1 MATQMISLLLPAA
14 GRSRAPR
21 PWARAYHAGLLLVL
35 AVFSLL
41 LARGFEFY
49 RLDLSSRI
57 DHPDF
62 PLLKPSGTFGYLDG
76 VIGSGL
82 LLFNLA
88 YLPRRMFP
96 RLPLGPMPAWL
107 DAHVVSGLLAYVLL
121 LFHSAFQQRTLLA
134 STTFFSLTIVVG
146 TGLIGRYLK
155 ALSPAPER
163 ERMRQNERALDA
175 LAPKLGDKV
184 KRMREL
190 IPPTDIGASPSLW
203 RCLRALP
210 TWREDAEN
218 RRRVITMLANR
229 VRGREMLLTLTPGT
243 ANLVDEAI
251 ELAIGEVRSHAA
263 GTLLRTWRSLH
274 RFLAILMLTTVVVHI
289 ATAWSFGYRWIWSQ

>member
-21 PWARAYHAGLLLVL
+21 PRAHAYRAGLLLVL
-35 AVFSLL
+35 AVFSVL

-62 PLLKPSGTFGYLDG
+62 PLLKPSGALGYLNG
-76 VIGSGL
+76 VLGSGL

-146 TGLIGRYLK
+146 TGLVGRYLK
-155 ALSPAPER
+155 ALSPAPEH
-163 ERMRQNERALDA
+163 ERMRQNERALDT

-190 IPPTDIGASPSLW
+190 VPPTDIGANPSLL

-210 TWREDAEN
+210 AWYDDAEN
-218 RRRVITMLANR
+218 RRRVITLLANR
-229 VRGREMLLTLTPGT
+229 VRGREVLYTLTPTT
-243 ANLVDEAI
+243 AHLVDEAI
-251 ELAIGEVRSHAA
+251 ELAVGEVRSHAA
-263 GTLLRTWRSLH
+263 STLLRTWRSLH

>member
-1 MATQMISLLLPAA
+1 MAAHTLGLLLTTT
-14 GRSRAPR
+14 SRVRGAKR
-21 PWARAYHAGLLLVL
+21 RARAYHVGLLLVF
-35 AVFSLL
+35 AVFSVL
-41 LARGFEFY
+41 LARGLEFY

-62 PLLKPSGTFGYLDG
+62 QLLKPSGTMGYLNG
-76 VIGSGL
+76 VLGSGL
-82 LLFNLA
+82 LLFNLS

-96 RLPLGPMPAWL
+96 RLPLGPMPVWL

-134 STTFFSLTIVVG
+134 SITFFSLTIVVA
-146 TGLIGRYLK
+146 TGLVGRYLK
-155 ALSPAPER
+155 ALSPAPES
-163 ERMRQNERALDA
+163 ERMRRNERALDV
-175 LAPKLGDKV
+175 LGRRLGDKV
-184 KRMREL
+184 RRMREL
-190 IPPTDIGASPSLW
+190 IPPTDIGASPSLL

-210 TWREDAEN
+210 VWHQDAEN

-229 VRGREMLLTLTPGT
+229 VRGREMLYTLTADT
-243 ANLVDEAI
+243 ARLVDEAI
-251 ELAIGEVRSHAA
+251 ELAVGEVRSHAA
-263 GTLLRTWRSLH
+263 STLLRTWRSLH

>member
-1 MATQMISLLLPAA
+1 M
-14 GRSRAPR
+14 
-21 PWARAYHAGLLLVL
+21 
-35 AVFSLL
+35 
-41 LARGFEFY
+41 
-49 RLDLSSRI
+49 
-57 DHPDF
+57 
-62 PLLKPSGTFGYLDG
+62 
-76 VIGSGL
+76 
-82 LLFNLA
+82 
-88 YLPRRMFP
+88 
-96 RLPLGPMPAWL
+96 
-107 DAHVVSGLLAYVLL
+107 
-121 LFHSAFQQRTLLA
+121 
-134 STTFFSLTIVVG
+134 
-146 TGLIGRYLK
+146 
-155 ALSPAPER
+155 SP
-163 ERMRQNERALDA
+163 
-175 LAPKLGDKV
+175 V
-184 KRMREL
+184 
-190 IPPTDIGASPSLW
+190 PTDIGASPSLW